1 MKSVDETLNLMIG
14 NLISAD
20 SNCTKEEILD
30 NIEKLQFLQN
40 NRDTKDF
47 LSEHQKKIIKESILF
62 LKRDLQ
68 NFYN

>member
-1 MKSVDETLNLMIG
+1 MRSVDETLNLMIG
-14 NLISAD
+14 SFISAD

-47 LSEHQKKIIKESILF
+47 LNEHQKKIIKESIQF
-62 LKRDLQ
+62 LKKDLQ

>member
-1 MKSVDETLNLMIG
+1 MRSVDETLNLMIG
-14 NLISAD
+14 SLISAD

-47 LSEHQKKIIKESILF
+47 LNEHQKKIIKESIQF
-62 LKRDLQ
+62 LKKDLQ